1 MSTRWAKCSAP
12 DSVGR
17 QANSRTALPSF
28 FCFSVGLLSI
38 PPCCPAAPAFGALTR
53 PGQTSLRPFRNHAVA
68 SAVRSLGSRSSNFPS
83 SFSKQSLPL
92 RGLCFFLVLPCG
104 FVQMHRGSSS
114 RSLRSISLFSRLP
127 TCVARLPAVQ
137 RDVSQKSRVIIPKNV
152 EQSGKT
158 RRLFPDYSAVSR
170 LFLRRRAA
178 YPRCILNLCEEGK
191 HRVPILCINFA
202 AFTLFPSA
210 GKLSG
215 STFRLHPYSFHR
227 PFYNKTHSPRS
238 LSQLSQNPRPKI
250 PTCSDCP
257 RTILYLISHF
267 KNFSL

>member
-1 MSTRWAKCSAP
+1 M
-12 DSVGR
+12 
-17 QANSRTALPSF
+17 
-28 FCFSVGLLSI
+28 
-38 PPCCPAAPAFGALTR
+38 
-53 PGQTSLRPFRNHAVA
+53 
-68 SAVRSLGSRSSNFPS
+68 RSLGSRLSHFPS

-104 FVQMHRGSSS
+104 FLQMHRGCSS

-127 TCVARLPAVQ
+127 ACVARLPAVQ

-191 HRVPILCINFA
+191 HRVPVLCKNFA
-202 AFTLFPSA
+202 ASSL
-210 GKLSG
+210 
-215 STFRLHPYSFHR
+215 FRLWANYRRAYSVYVLTHFHHPL
-227 PFYNKTHSPRS
+227 YNKPLLLRK
-238 LSQLSQNPRPKI
+238 LSQLFQNLKPKI

>member
-1 MSTRWAKCSAP
+1 M
-12 DSVGR
+12 
-17 QANSRTALPSF
+17 PSHAR
-28 FCFSVGLLSI
+28 VE
-38 PPCCPAAPAFGALTR
+38 PPAPASKRRSCVSRALSRIPIEQLPLFFFEAKPATAR
-53 PGQTSLRPFRNHAVA
+53 ALLFSCPSLRVCSDAPGQFVAQSAQYFPFFPTSDLRC
-68 SAVRSLGSRSSNFPS
+68 PS
-83 SFSKQSLPL
+83 SGRTKGRFSDKP
-92 RGLCFFLVLPCG
+92 
-104 FVQMHRGSSS
+104 
-114 RSLRSISLFSRLP
+114 
-127 TCVARLPAVQ
+127 
-137 RDVSQKSRVIIPKNV
+137 RDIPKNV

-158 RRLFPDYSAVSR
+158 RRLFLDYSAVSR

-210 GKLSG
+210 GKLLG
-215 STFRLHPYSFHR
+215 SIFRLHPYSFHC
-227 PFYNKTHSPRS
+227 PFYNKTHSPCP
-238 LSQLSQNPRPKI
+238 LSQQSHNSQPKI

>member
-1 MSTRWAKCSAP
+1 MPGSNLPAPVSKPRSCVSRARPRIPIEQLPLFFFKAKPATARALLFSCPSLRVCSDA
-12 DSVGR
+12 
-17 QANSRTALPSF
+17 
-28 FCFSVGLLSI
+28 
-38 PPCCPAAPAFGALTR
+38 
-53 PGQTSLRPFRNHAVA
+53 PGQFVAQSAQYFPFFPTSDLRC
-68 SAVRSLGSRSSNFPS
+68 PS
-83 SFSKQSLPL
+83 SGRTKGRFSEKPRDNSEK
-92 RGLCFFLVLPCG
+92 RGAIG
-104 FVQMHRGSSS
+104 ENTEA
-114 RSLRSISLFSRLP
+114 FS
-127 TCVARLPAVQ
+127 
-137 RDVSQKSRVIIPKNV
+137 
-152 EQSGKT
+152 
-158 RRLFPDYSAVSR
+158 DYSAVSR

-210 GKLSG
+210 GKLSE

-238 LSQLSQNPRPKI
+238 LSQQSQNSQPKI

>member
-1 MSTRWAKCSAP
+1 MRA
-12 DSVGR
+12 
-17 QANSRTALPSF
+17 
-28 FCFSVGLLSI
+28 
-38 PPCCPAAPAFGALTR
+38 
-53 PGQTSLRPFRNHAVA
+53 
-68 SAVRSLGSRSSNFPS
+68 LGSRSSNFPS

-114 RSLRSISLFSRLP
+114 RSLRSNSLFSRLP
-127 TCVARLPAVQ
+127 ACVARLPAVQ

-178 YPRCILNLCEEGK
+178 YPRCILNLGEEGK

-202 AFTLFPSA
+202 AFSLFRPRA
-210 GKLSG
+210 NYRRAHFVYILTAFIPN
-215 STFRLHPYSFHR
+215 STTKHIHR
-227 PFYNKTHSPRS
+227 ANCHNNFKI
-238 LSQLSQNPRPKI
+238 QNQEYPHVVIVRARYCI
-250 PTCSDCP
+250 
-257 RTILYLISHF
+257 
-267 KNFSL
+267 

>member
-1 MSTRWAKCSAP
+1 M
-12 DSVGR
+12 
-17 QANSRTALPSF
+17 
-28 FCFSVGLLSI
+28 
-38 PPCCPAAPAFGALTR
+38 
-53 PGQTSLRPFRNHAVA
+53 
-68 SAVRSLGSRSSNFPS
+68 RSLGSRSSNFPS

-127 TCVARLPAVQ
+127 ACVARLPAVQ
-137 RDVSQKSRVIIPKNV
+137 RDVSQISRVIIPKNV

-202 AFTLFPSA
+202 AFSPFRPRANYRRAHFVYILKTFITH
-210 GKLSG
+210 
-215 STFRLHPYSFHR
+215 STTKHFHR
-227 PFYNKTHSPRS
+227 AYYHNYLKIH
-238 LSQLSQNPRPKI
+238 NPKYPHVVIVRARYCI
-250 PTCSDCP
+250 
-257 RTILYLISHF
+257 
-267 KNFSL
+267 

>member
-1 MSTRWAKCSAP
+1 MRA
-12 DSVGR
+12 
-17 QANSRTALPSF
+17 
-28 FCFSVGLLSI
+28 
-38 PPCCPAAPAFGALTR
+38 
-53 PGQTSLRPFRNHAVA
+53 
-68 SAVRSLGSRSSNFPS
+68 LGSRSSNFPS

-104 FVQMHRGSSS
+104 YVQMHRGSSS

-137 RDVSQKSRVIIPKNV
+137 RDVSQISRVIIPKNA

-202 AFTLFPSA
+202 AFSPFRPRANYRRAYFVYILTAFTNH
-210 GKLSG
+210 
-215 STFRLHPYSFHR
+215 STTKHIHR
-227 PFYNKTHSPRS
+227 AHYHNYLKIH
-238 LSQLSQNPRPKI
+238 NPKYPHVVIVHARYCI
-250 PTCSDCP
+250 
-257 RTILYLISHF
+257 
-267 KNFSL
+267 

>member
-1 MSTRWAKCSAP
+1 M
-12 DSVGR
+12 
-17 QANSRTALPSF
+17 
-28 FCFSVGLLSI
+28 
-38 PPCCPAAPAFGALTR
+38 
-53 PGQTSLRPFRNHAVA
+53 
-68 SAVRSLGSRSSNFPS
+68 RSLGSRSSNFPS

-114 RSLRSISLFSRLP
+114 RSLRSISLFSRPP

-178 YPRCILNLCEEGK
+178 SPVHIELVRGGETSSSDFMHKLRCFLPFSVRGQIIGD
-191 HRVPILCINFA
+191 HIS
-202 AFTLFPSA
+202 FT
-210 GKLSG
+210 
-215 STFRLHPYSFHR
+215 
-227 PFYNKTHSPRS
+227 S
-238 LSQLSQNPRPKI
+238 LQLSSPTLQQNI
-250 PTCSDCP
+250 FTAHIIT
-257 RTILYLISHF
+257 TISKFTTQNTHM
-267 KNFSL
+267 

>member
-1 MSTRWAKCSAP
+1 M
-12 DSVGR
+12 
-17 QANSRTALPSF
+17 LPGVSH
-28 FCFSVGLLSI
+28 I
-38 PPCCPAAPAFGALTR
+38 
-53 PGQTSLRPFRNHAVA
+53 
-68 SAVRSLGSRSSNFPS
+68 RSLHTPGANLPAPVSKPRSCVSRARPRIPIEQLPLF
-83 SFSKQSLPL
+83 FSKQSLPL
-92 RGLCFFLVLPCG
+92 RGLCFFLVLPCR
-104 FVQMHRGSSS
+104 FVQTRPFISS
-114 RSLRSISLFSRLP
+114 RRLRSIFPSFPHFRPALPVFLP
-127 TCVARLPAVQ
+127 TKGRFSEKP
-137 RDVSQKSRVIIPKNV
+137 RDNSEKRGAIGENTEAFS
-152 EQSGKT
+152 
-158 RRLFPDYSAVSR
+158 DYSAVSR

-210 GKLSG
+210 GKLSE

-238 LSQLSQNPRPKI
+238 LSQQSQNSHPKI

-257 RTILYLISHF
+257 RTVLYLISHF

>member
-1 MSTRWAKCSAP
+1 
-12 DSVGR
+12 
-17 QANSRTALPSF
+17 
-28 FCFSVGLLSI
+28 
-38 PPCCPAAPAFGALTR
+38 
-53 PGQTSLRPFRNHAVA
+53 
-68 SAVRSLGSRSSNFPS
+68 
-83 SFSKQSLPL
+83 
-92 RGLCFFLVLPCG
+92 
-104 FVQMHRGSSS
+104 MHRGSSS

-127 TCVARLPAVQ
+127 ACVAHLQAVQ

-210 GKLSG
+210 GKLSE

-238 LSQLSQNPRPKI
+238 LSQQSKNSQPKI

>member
-1 MSTRWAKCSAP
+1 MRA
-12 DSVGR
+12 
-17 QANSRTALPSF
+17 
-28 FCFSVGLLSI
+28 
-38 PPCCPAAPAFGALTR
+38 
-53 PGQTSLRPFRNHAVA
+53 
-68 SAVRSLGSRSSNFPS
+68 LGSRSSNFPS

-114 RSLRSISLFSRLP
+114 RSLRSISLFSQLP
-127 TCVARLPAVQ
+127 ACVARLQAVQ

-202 AFTLFPSA
+202 AFSPFRPRANYWGAYFVYILTAFIA
-210 GKLSG
+210 H
-215 STFRLHPYSFHR
+215 STTKHIHLALYHNNLKIH
-227 PFYNKTHSPRS
+227 
-238 LSQLSQNPRPKI
+238 NPKYPHVVIVRARYCI
-250 PTCSDCP
+250 
-257 RTILYLISHF
+257 
-267 KNFSL
+267 

>member
-1 MSTRWAKCSAP
+1 MRA
-12 DSVGR
+12 
-17 QANSRTALPSF
+17 
-28 FCFSVGLLSI
+28 
-38 PPCCPAAPAFGALTR
+38 
-53 PGQTSLRPFRNHAVA
+53 
-68 SAVRSLGSRSSNFPS
+68 LGSRSSNFPS

-92 RGLCFFLVLPCG
+92 RGLCFFLVLACG
-104 FVQMHRGSSS
+104 FVQTRPFISS
-114 RSLRSISLFSRLP
+114 RRLRRFSSFSRLP
-127 TCVARLPAVQ
+127 ACVARLQAVQ

-191 HRVPILCINFA
+191 HRVPILCINSA
-202 AFTLFPSA
+202 AFSLFPST
-210 GKLSG
+210 GKLSE

-238 LSQLSQNPRPKI
+238 LSQQSQNSQPKI

>member
-1 MSTRWAKCSAP
+1 MLPGGARIRRPHTPGSNLPAPVLKRHSCVSRALSRIPIEQLPLFFFKAKPATARALLFSCPSLRVCSDA
-12 DSVGR
+12 
-17 QANSRTALPSF
+17 
-28 FCFSVGLLSI
+28 
-38 PPCCPAAPAFGALTR
+38 
-53 PGQTSLRPFRNHAVA
+53 PGQFVA
-68 SAVRSLGSRSSNFPS
+68 QSAQVF
-83 SFSKQSLPL
+83 
-92 RGLCFFLVLPCG
+92 
-104 FVQMHRGSSS
+104 
-114 RSLRSISLFSRLP
+114 LFSRLP

-202 AFTLFPSA
+202 AFSLFPSA

-238 LSQLSQNPRPKI
+238 LS
-250 PTCSDCP
+250 
-257 RTILYLISHF
+257 
-267 KNFSL
+267 

>member
-1 MSTRWAKCSAP
+1 
-12 DSVGR
+12 
-17 QANSRTALPSF
+17 
-28 FCFSVGLLSI
+28 
-38 PPCCPAAPAFGALTR
+38 
-53 PGQTSLRPFRNHAVA
+53 
-68 SAVRSLGSRSSNFPS
+68 
-83 SFSKQSLPL
+83 
-92 RGLCFFLVLPCG
+92 
-104 FVQMHRGSSS
+104 MHRGSSS

-127 TCVARLPAVQ
+127 AVQ
-137 RDVSQKSRVIIPKNV
+137 RDVSPKSRVIIPKNV
-152 EQSGKT
+152 ELSERT
-158 RRLFPDYSAVSR
+158 RRLFPDYSAVYR

-210 GKLSG
+210 GKLSE

-238 LSQLSQNPRPKI
+238 LSQQSQNSQPKI

>member
-1 MSTRWAKCSAP
+1 M
-12 DSVGR
+12 
-17 QANSRTALPSF
+17 
-28 FCFSVGLLSI
+28 
-38 PPCCPAAPAFGALTR
+38 
-53 PGQTSLRPFRNHAVA
+53 H
-68 SAVRSLGSRSSNFPS
+68 SLGSRSSNFPS

-92 RGLCFFLVLPCG
+92 RGLCFFLVLPCE

-137 RDVSQKSRVIIPKNV
+137 RDVSQKSRVISPKNV

-178 YPRCILNLCEEGK
+178 YPPVHTELVRRGETSSSDFMHKLRCFL
-191 HRVPILCINFA
+191 PFS
-202 AFTLFPSA
+202 SA

-238 LSQLSQNPRPKI
+238 LSQLSQNSQPKI

>member
-1 MSTRWAKCSAP
+1 MLPGVSRIRCPHTPGSNLPAPVSKPRSCVSRACSRIPIEQLLLFFQSKACHCA
-12 DSVGR
+12 GF
-17 QANSRTALPSF
+17 AFFLSF
-28 FCFSVGLLSI
+28 PAGL
-38 PPCCPAAPAFGALTR
+38 
-53 PGQTSLRPFRNHAVA
+53 FRCTG
-68 SAVRSLGSRSSNFPS
+68 AVRRAGCAVYFPLFPTYAMRCPS
-83 SFSKQSLPL
+83 SGRTNGRFSKKPPDNSEK
-92 RGLCFFLVLPCG
+92 RGAIGVNTEAFL
-104 FVQMHRGSSS
+104 
-114 RSLRSISLFSRLP
+114 
-127 TCVARLPAVQ
+127 A
-137 RDVSQKSRVIIPKNV
+137 
-152 EQSGKT
+152 
-158 RRLFPDYSAVSR
+158 YSTVYR

-210 GKLSG
+210 GKLSE

-238 LSQLSQNPRPKI
+238 LSQQSQNSQPKI

>member
-1 MSTRWAKCSAP
+1 M
-12 DSVGR
+12 
-17 QANSRTALPSF
+17 
-28 FCFSVGLLSI
+28 
-38 PPCCPAAPAFGALTR
+38 
-53 PGQTSLRPFRNHAVA
+53 
-68 SAVRSLGSRSSNFPS
+68 RSLGSRSSNFPS

-114 RSLRSISLFSRLP
+114 HSLRSISLFSRLP
-127 TCVARLPAVQ
+127 ACVARLPAVQ

-202 AFTLFPSA
+202 AFSPFRPRANYWGVYFVYILTAFIA
-210 GKLSG
+210 H
-215 STFRLHPYSFHR
+215 STTKHIHR
-227 PFYNKTHSPRS
+227 AHYHN
-238 LSQLSQNPRPKI
+238 NPKI
-250 PTCSDCP
+250 HNPKYPHVVIVRARYC
-257 RTILYLISHF
+257 I
-267 KNFSL
+267 